1 MLDKVSMANTPK
13 TTIYELWLSGD
24 GSYDF
29 FASTND
35 SARALLDDNATLIK
49 KIEADTWEAA
59 RQKQYEFLGWGNYQP
74 VPDIDEKNISITDSK
89 GRESTFK
96 INQLFN
102 KNEVHQLIKISFK
115 QLLWLEKQK
124 IVVPKSQ
131 NKKQGKFYIFPQ
143 VLQLQAYLLIDR
155 DRSIAIKPNLLKK
168 VLKFYIDTFGD
179 NKLHQAFPYSIGSM
193 VKTIQADLSDV
204 NDVLNEVNQLDFSRQ
219 NGYTVHIY
227 PSLVNVIVALHE
239 NVQSQYDI
247 DFDEFQQMLVA

>member
-1 MLDKVSMANTPK
+1 MANPAK
-13 TTIYELWLSGD
+13 KTIYELWLSGD

-29 FASTND
+29 FPSTNE
-35 SARALLDDNATLIK
+35 SARALLDDNAELIK
-49 KIEADTWEAA
+49 KIEADTWAAA
-59 RQKQYEFLGWGNYQP
+59 RKQQYEFLGWGKYQP
-74 VPDIDEKNISITDSK
+74 VCDIDEKDKDVSITDSK
-89 GRESTFK
+89 GRKSTFK
-96 INQLFN
+96 IDQSFN

-115 QLLWLEKQK
+115 QLLWLEKEK

-143 VLQLQAYLLIDR
+143 LLQLQAYLLIER

-168 VLKFYIDTFGD
+168 VLRFYIDTFGD

-193 VKTIQADLSDV
+193 VKTIQPDLSDV
-204 NDVLNEVNQLDFSRQ
+204 NHILNEVKQVDFSRQ
-219 NGYTVHIY
+219 NAYTVHIY
-227 PSLVNVIVALHE
+227 PSLVNVIIALHE